1 MTTRE
6 TILSTFKEVAKEKDV
21 KLRNALNDSMILL
34 DSGLDSLAF
43 AIIVTR
49 LEDALGYDPFSLSD
63 EPYYPVTL
71 GEFIAF
77 YEKMQGRQ

>member
-1 MTTRE
+1 MTIRE
-6 TILSTFKEVAKEKDV
+6 TILSTFKEVAKERDV
-21 KLRNALNDSMILL
+21 KLQNAFNDNTILL
-34 DSGLDSLAF
+34 ESGLDSLAF

-71 GEFIAF
+71 GEFVAF
-77 YEKMQGRQ
+77 YEKMRDKK

>member
-1 MTTRE
+1 MTIRE
-6 TILSTFKEVAKEKDV
+6 TILSTFKEVAKERDV
-21 KLRNALNDSMILL
+21 KLHNALNDNTILL
-34 DSGLDSLAF
+34 ESGLDSLAF

-71 GEFIAF
+71 GEFVVF
-77 YEKMQGRQ
+77 YEKMQDRK